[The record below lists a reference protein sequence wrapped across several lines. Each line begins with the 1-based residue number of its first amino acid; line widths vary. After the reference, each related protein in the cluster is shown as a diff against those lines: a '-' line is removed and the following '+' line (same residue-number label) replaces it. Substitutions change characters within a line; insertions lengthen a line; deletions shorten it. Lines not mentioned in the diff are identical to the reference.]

1 MAPKIGFQHSEE
13 TKARTGASVRRA
25 YREGRKSSWFGP
37 HTTKTRVQ
45 ISASL
50 TGVSLSDE
58 HRARIIEGK
67 RRHAALDLPDCGC
80 AFHWYQRKRR
90 SSQLSQRMADV
101 FLGEFPVVILE
112 KPFGRCRVDAY
123 LPPPYHLAFEADG
136 SYWHSLPG
144 RRKFDVERDAY
155 LLEQF
160 DLPVVRLTEEEI
172 HGAG

>member
-1 MAPKIGFQHSEE
+1 MAPKIGFRHSEK
-13 TKARTGASVRRA
+13 TKA
-25 YREGRKSSWFGP
+25 K
-37 HTTKTRVQ
+37 

-50 TGVSLSDE
+50 KGRANGFGCGDRHSERTRAKMSVAHQGVSLSDE
-58 HRARIIEGK
+58 HRARIIEGA

-80 AFHWYQRKRR
+80 AFHRYRRKRR
-90 SSQLSQRMADV
+90 ASQLSQRMADV
-101 FLGEFPVVILE
+101 FLTEFPEVELE
-112 KPFGRCRVDAY
+112 KVFGRCRVDAY

-144 RRKFDVERDAY
+144 RSEFDVERDAY

-172 HGAG
+172 CGG